1 MKRLTVFLL
10 VLFINFVVL
19 AEENEEKKLD
29 KVKISEEVIKQLD
42 IKVEKIQKRSLT
54 ITKKY
59 PAVVKDDLTL
69 SQAVYSPVEGLIKR
83 LFVKEGDKVKKGQKV
98 ALIYS
103 PKITKLL
110 SNIYLAKVN
119 LENARK
125 VYEREKQLYENQVIP
140 YTRYFNAMVNYENA
154 KGKLEALE
162 KTLKAYGEIEDGFIV
177 LRSNMNGYVAK
188 QNVILGDSVNL
199 NKQIFKIHSHER
211 LWVVAF
217 VPVQDITLFNR
228 GKNIKIISPIG
239 SSYGKVDFISH
250 SVDPDT
256 KRNPIRIIAD
266 NSKDTLKPNMFV
278 DVLIFTKLPESLYI
292 PASAVVYQE
301 DKVLAFVKE
310 NNYFHPVE
318 IKIGKR
324 AGEYYQVLAGLKEG
338 DKVVVKGTVHLKAK
352 FFGEAEE

>member
-1 MKRLTVFLL
+1 M
-10 VLFINFVVL
+10 
-19 AEENEEKKLD
+19 
-29 KVKISEEVIKQLD
+29 
-42 IKVEKIQKRSLT
+42 
-54 ITKKY
+54 
-59 PAVVKDDLTL
+59 KDDLTL
-69 SQAVYSPVEGLIKR
+69 SQAVYSPVEGLIKK

-278 DVLIFTKLPESLYI
+278 DILTFTKLPESLYI

-301 DKVLAFVKE
+301 DKVLAFVEE
-310 NNYFHPVE
+310 NGYFRPVE